1 METIEILTEITRHQN
16 KRFEPATE
24 LNSIVSLNHSKT
36 VTDSLKEYLDNLNNA
51 VVNTL
56 DQRDIASEQEEDDI
70 SIQET
75 LTVRKKINGK
85 NVFLIIYLNI

>member
-1 METIEILTEITRHQN
+1 METIEILTEIIRHQN
-16 KRFEPATE
+16 KPSEQATE

-51 VVNTL
+51 VVNTF
-56 DQRDIASEQEEDDI
+56 DQRDITSEQEEDEI

-85 NVFLIIYLNI
+85 NIFSNNFF